1 MNREVELNNEKWISL
16 ITFLV
21 IDFLQIFLISI
32 IALDET
38 QPQIVSF
45 NLSQNNPF
53 ISVAL
58 FFGISLAQLF
68 LVYYVTFNM
77 LRSPEMEKLYPDY
90 QEGTAWQCNYSRDE
104 IVGWTNQ
111 LADQN
116 NVTLDS
122 IYLMRSPLPNAFTF
136 SLPFLGSVVV
146 LHSNLLD
153 FLDVDEVKSV
163 ITHELGHIKNK
174 DSLVSIFLRLP
185 SFFVDMIYLYVY
197 VRLFLGAATSLVTG
211 DFSSA
216 FLRALILIGFFGLS
230 RIMVLVSRIFLQ
242 KAGRNAE
249 LLSDIFAAQTTDPVI
264 MINALIRLGQR
275 VEAMSV
281 LIDEI
286 RWLESLNKERRT
298 QISTPELTRLMSS
311 YPLDNIDENNAKK
324 VAPELYL
331 ISKLKQ
337 LRDVYFVQ
345 LSDDQISNA
354 IAPAV
359 SELRKKRNL
368 DSKDDAQKGER
379 TIDWRESD
387 NNSDHRLNGKE
398 LTDFIK
404 LLKENPEK
412 MMFDSE
418 IGANV
423 MLMDH
428 PNFRR
433 RVISLAEVFSL

>member
-1 MNREVELNNEKWISL
+1 MTKEDELNNEKWFSL
-16 ITFLV
+16 IIFLI
-21 IDFLQIFLISI
+21 IDFVQIFFISI

-45 NLSQNNPF
+45 NLSQNNPL

-58 FFGISLAQLF
+58 FLGISFAQLI

-77 LRSPEMEKLYPDY
+77 LRSPEMTKLYPDY
-90 QEGTAWQCNYSRDE
+90 QEDKSWQCHYSRDE
-104 IVGWTNQ
+104 IVNLTNQ
-111 LADQN
+111 LANQN
-116 NVTLDS
+116 HISLDS

-136 SLPFLGSVVV
+136 SLPLLGSVVV

-153 FLDVDEVKSV
+153 FLDIDEVKSV
-163 ITHELGHIKNK
+163 ITHEIGHIKNK

-197 VRLFLGAATSLVTG
+197 LRLFLGAATSLVTG
-211 DFSSA
+211 DLTSA
-216 FLRALILIGFFGLS
+216 FLRALILLGFFGLS

-242 KAGRNAE
+242 RASRKAE
-249 LLSDIFAAQTTDPVI
+249 LLSDIFAAKTTNPVI

-286 RWLESLNKERRT
+286 KWLESLNKERSGP
-298 QISTPELTRLMSS
+298 ISTSELTRMMSS
-311 YPLDNIDENNAKK
+311 YPLDSIDENNAKR
-324 VAPELYL
+324 VAPEVYL
-331 ISKLKQ
+331 VAKLEL
-337 LRDVYFVQ
+337 LREVYHVD
-345 LSDDQISNA
+345 LSDEQIHSVVN
-354 IAPAV
+354 PAV
-359 SELRKKRNL
+359 TELRKQRNL
-368 DSKDDAQKGER
+368 SSQNDETKVEK
-379 TIDWRESD
+379 TIDWRDSD
-387 NNSDHRLNGKE
+387 YNSDHRLTGQE

-404 LLKENPEK
+404 LLKDNPNK

-418 IGANV
+418 IGNSV

-428 PNFRR
+428 PDFRR
-433 RVISLAEVFSL
+433 RVLSLAEVFSL